1 MTAVHIYA
9 PRPVETACVVHDCP
23 TCQRQR
29 RMIASYY
36 EWHGAS
42 VGCAGCGE
50 WWHDGEQQER
60 PFAQGWRRRSIERIR
75 NQLAAIGVQA

>member
-1 MTAVHIYA
+1 
-9 PRPVETACVVHDCP
+9 
-23 TCQRQR
+23 
-29 RMIASYY
+29 MIASYY